1 MKGREPRVAGRTVE
15 EDHVAHHALG
25 IEHAGQEVA
34 TELTMQLGG
43 AGHGVGGIGVGAG
56 GAVTRPLVFPAAA
69 TMVVFD
75 DLNQHWPRLNV
86 KNTHPFAC
94 HSALAQAMQHEDTL
108 SAAMLPSPASWGLMS
123 VSSYSSTQPGVV
135 NNTGDGMDTSGRGSE
150 SPR

>member
-1 MKGREPRVAGRTVE
+1 MDQSWGSSTLVHELSLYVGKQNANVHGAG
-15 EDHVAHHALG
+15 
-25 IEHAGQEVA
+25 AGTGV
-34 TELTMQLGG
+34 G

-86 KNTHPFAC
+86 KNTHPFAR

-123 VSSYSSTQPGVV
+123 HH
-135 NNTGDGMDTSGRGSE
+135 R
-150 SPR
+150 R